1 MLDTFRFTVTVYI
14 VYGFLALVL
23 IAFFALTY
31 FPYPLPLDPAQ
42 PTASVLNLVL
52 TVGSL
57 VPAAAYLYFV
67 AHSPTA
73 AIADDYRIA
82 ALIVVVYY
90 LLRTLAGLR
99 GQTPILSSLVATR
112 RELLLGKMDIV
123 TATQQI
129 DIALAGLQVSDVLH
143 EDVRGLLE
151 LWRAFGAEMNQASK
165 KAKAIQA
172 TIENIAE
179 SGEEATEDDVSI
191 IESLGE
197 SIQTYLDKGSEV
209 QKEVHQHLQRFDRR
223 VTVLARSSKKTGA
236 AIGKVLDQ
244 VNEAAEEADL
254 RFREFVE
261 EIKTVTRL
269 AREVLDAP
277 MDEDSDD

>member
-1 MLDTFRFTVTVYI
+1 
-14 VYGFLALVL
+14 
-23 IAFFALTY
+23 
-31 FPYPLPLDPAQ
+31 
-42 PTASVLNLVL
+42 
-52 TVGSL
+52 
-57 VPAAAYLYFV
+57 
-67 AHSPTA
+67 
-73 AIADDYRIA
+73 
-82 ALIVVVYY
+82 
-90 LLRTLAGLR
+90 
-99 GQTPILSSLVATR
+99 
-112 RELLLGKMDIV
+112 MDIV